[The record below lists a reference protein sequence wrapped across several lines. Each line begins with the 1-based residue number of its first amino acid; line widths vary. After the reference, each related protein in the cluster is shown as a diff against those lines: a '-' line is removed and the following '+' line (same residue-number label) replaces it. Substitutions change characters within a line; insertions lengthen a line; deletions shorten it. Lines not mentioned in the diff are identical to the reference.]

1 MEGYE
6 ETLEINQQTHTGFLR
21 CTEILLD
28 LIKGVFKDK
37 LNIDN
42 EKPIFGRL
50 PQMRMEYTVKYRLL
64 PLRVPLGFAL
74 GISLRPNAVFD
85 HTSLSWYNKS
95 WKTLVK
101 KITVRTKSHIHTV
114 YFFFYIVKHPLAK
127 PDGLLNSIQLCP
139 CKYMQRTICYL
150 LWNTN

>member
-28 LIKGVFKDK
+28 LIKGIFKDK

-42 EKPIFGRL
+42 EKPIFDRL
-50 PQMRMEYTVKYRLL
+50 PQMGINLGYTVKYSLL
-64 PLRVPLGFAL
+64 ASRVPLGFAL

-95 WKTLVK
+95 
-101 KITVRTKSHIHTV
+101 
-114 YFFFYIVKHPLAK
+114 
-127 PDGLLNSIQLCP
+127 
-139 CKYMQRTICYL
+139 
-150 LWNTN
+150 